1 MSTVS
6 SRVALTMRTSI
17 QRNTASTDDW
27 GNPGEPDWEDHAT
40 DVPCYVSVQ
49 AGREPVSEDR
59 TVVVEDMRGFVTTD
73 TDVTEGDQLG
83 DVTERGDVIYAGP
96 IAIEAVL
103 RYPEHKE
110 LMLRRI
116 R

>member
-1 MSTVS
+1 
-6 SRVALTMRTSI
+6 MRTTI
-17 QRNTASTDDW
+17 QRNVATTDDW
-27 GNPGEPDWEDHAT
+27 GNPGEPDWEDRYT
-40 DVPCYVSVQ
+40 FVECLVTVQ

-59 TVVVEDMRGFVTTD
+59 TVVVEDLRGFVTTD
-73 TDVTEGDQLG
+73 TDVTEGDRLG
-83 DVTERGDVIYAGP
+83 DVTYRDDVIYAGP

-103 RYPEHKE
+103 RYPDHKE